1 MPPVSHPF
9 KKGALVILL
18 NHNDQPPPHMHL
30 KYHRAVKSN
39 RIDIRTR
46 KWLKPG
52 IPLPRK
58 LKKMVE
64 AGVLMKK
71 NYWNNGK
78 ELKIMTVLES

>member
-18 NHNDQPPPHMHL
+18 NHNDHPPPHMHL

-52 IPLPRK
+52 KPLPRK

-64 AGVLMKK
+64 AWVLMKK

-78 ELKIMTVLES
+78 ELKIMTLLES